1 MAKITLDVQK
11 DDKSFSVSPI
21 GYPTEVLDLP
31 YPKFVEWAKGSLI
44 ESIGVDK
51 FSESMWVMLQIGH
64 IWFCYQA
71 YKQQAGDELIDK
83 TQVEES

>member
-1 MAKITLDVQK
+1 MTKITLDVQK

-51 FSESMWVMLQIGH
+51 FSESMWAMLQIGH

-71 YKQQAGDELIDK
+71 YKQQVL
-83 TQVEES
+83 EEFADSENIKS